1 VIPFGIA
8 ISIMGW
14 RELWLNVMVP
24 WQERRRLNGGYPPS
38 AVVPQAVER
47 PAALQQTVERLKSR
61 R

>member
-1 VIPFGIA
+1 
-8 ISIMGW
+8 MGW

-47 PAALQQTVERLKSR
+47 PAALQQKVERLKSR